1 MRGLRFI
8 VPWICRSE
16 FKTIE
21 NVVFYNNIKFDILKE
36 SSFIHISKSINIIDS
51 VASFKKDSTFFFGHG
66 AKTKKKKPNPWAMTE
81 LRVHSVTTARCSN
94 TTPPHLSVNFHS
106 NPNDCYPQFAS
117 RCLILSTNT
126 KSNRPPYHTIHN
138 PKMKIKTN
146 PYQ

>member
-1 MRGLRFI
+1 MYHEYAEVNSKPLKMLYSTIILNSIFLKSQATYI
-8 VPWICRSE
+8 YPNRS
-16 FKTIE
+16 
-21 NVVFYNNIKFDILKE
+21 ILLTLLL
-36 SSFIHISKSINIIDS
+36 H
-51 VASFKKDSTFFFGHG
+51 FKKIALFFFGHG

-117 RCLILSTNT
+117 RCLILSTNN

-146 PYQ
+146 QYQ